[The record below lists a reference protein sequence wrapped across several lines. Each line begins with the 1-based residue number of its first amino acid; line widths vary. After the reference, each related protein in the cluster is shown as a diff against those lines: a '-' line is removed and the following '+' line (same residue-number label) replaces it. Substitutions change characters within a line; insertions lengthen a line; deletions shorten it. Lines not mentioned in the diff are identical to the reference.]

1 MVHETRDPVVDIRA
15 GDRWL
20 IVVAHPDDETFGCG
34 SLIADAARRGAE
46 VTVVC
51 ATRGEGG
58 ERSAQIPPD
67 ADLGR
72 VRAEELRAAAAMLG
86 VSHVELRDY
95 VDSGFGGD
103 LPEGAL
109 CAAPVE
115 QVTGLIAALIDRFTP
130 TVMVIL
136 DASDGHRD
144 HAHIRTCARGAQRAA
159 GTGAPALIESCL
171 PNRLMRRWLVE
182 MSDSHGES
190 AYHGIDP
197 ADFGT
202 PDGDITDEI
211 DHRDVL
217 ELREAAIAL
226 HRSQASP
233 FDELSAELR
242 HEFLAFSHVSRFR
255 PGVARRDPAGDPSG
269 VGDAGASA

>member
-1 MVHETRDPVVDIRA
+1 
-15 GDRWL
+15 
-20 IVVAHPDDETFGCG
+20 VAHPDDETFGCG

-86 VSHVELRDY
+86 VSHVELLDY

-109 CAAPVE
+109 CAAPVK
-115 QVTGLIAALIDRFTP
+115 QVTGVIAALINRFDP
-130 TVMVIL
+130 TVVVML

-144 HAHIRTCARGAQRAA
+144 HAHIRRSARGAVTAA
-159 GTGAPALIESCL
+159 GPVAPVLIESCL

-182 MSDSHGES
+182 MSERHGES

-217 ELREAAIAL
+217 QLREAAIAQ

-233 FDELSAELR
+233 FDELSRELR
-242 HEFLAFSHVSRFR
+242 DAFLAFSHIARVQ
-255 PGVARRDPAGDPSG
+255 PGDARRDA
-269 VGDAGASA
+269 VET